1 MGALD
6 VQVGG
11 GHYKD
16 LAIQPA
22 EYNQRNGL
30 GFCEGSVVKY
40 VTRHKAKN
48 GAEDIKK
55 AIHFLELLLELDYGG
70 QNDRVEKTAKKRGK
84 NGIQRKK
91 SR

>member
-70 QNDRVEKTAKKRGK
+70 QNDRVEKTSKKRSK
-84 NGIQRKK
+84 NAIRRKK